1 MTRTVAT
8 WIVLVVAG
16 LLLLLSS
23 FAVWVN
29 RVALN
34 SDVFVDTS
42 TELIEDD
49 AIRTAVATRAVDE
62 LFGSVDVE
70 AEIEDQLPED
80 FQSLSSPAT
89 AGLRELSDRVAERA
103 LEEPRVQR
111 LWALSLEASHEELVS
126 VLEGGRETVA
136 TEDGVV
142 TLDLEQIVLEAADRI
157 GLRDEL
163 EDKLPEDAGRIE
175 ILRSDELETAQDGFQ
190 VLKALVWVLPIFA
203 IVAFGLAVWIA
214 GDRRHAVRRI
224 GITVLVVG
232 VIGLV
237 ARNIVGTYIVDSL
250 VAETQNR
257 TAAGNAW
264 DIVSELLRHSFR
276 WFIVIGIAF
285 LVAAWLA
292 GPGRRAVGVRRVL
305 APAVR
310 ERVWAYGGLALL
322 ALILLLTGPVSDLTR
337 YVVVL
342 VLVVLGAVWIEA
354 LRSQIL
360 REHPNASAPELFA
373 ETRSRLATW
382 WIAQRA
388 QIARARPQPVQEQGG
403 SVAARL
409 AELAD
414 LHARGVLTDD
424 EFASAKARTLAGD

>member
-1 MTRTVAT
+1 MTRTVVT
-8 WIVLVVAG
+8 WVVLVVAG

-62 LFGSVDVE
+62 LFASVDVE
-70 AEIEDQLPED
+70 AEIEEQLPKD
-80 FQSLSSPAT
+80 FKSLSSPAT

-103 LEEPRVQR
+103 LEQPRVQR
-111 LWALSLEASHEELVS
+111 LWALSLEASHEQLVS

-136 TEDGVV
+136 TEGGVV

-157 GLRDEL
+157 GLRDDI
-163 EDKLPEDAGRIE
+163 EDKLPADAGRIE

-190 VLKALVWVLPIFA
+190 VLKALVWVLPLLALAAFA
-203 IVAFGLAVWIA
+203 LAVWLA
-214 GDRRHAVRRI
+214 GDRRRAVRRI

-232 VIGLV
+232 IVGLV
-237 ARNIVGTYIVDSL
+237 ARNLVGDYIVDSL
-250 VAETQNR
+250 VTETQYR
-257 TAAGNAW
+257 AAAGNAW
-264 DIVSELLRHSFR
+264 DIVTELLRHSFR
-276 WFIVIGIAF
+276 WFIAIGVVF

-292 GPGRRAVGVRRVL
+292 GPGRRAVDVRRVL

-310 ERVWAYGGLALL
+310 VRVWAYAALAILALL
-322 ALILLLTGPVSDLTR
+322 LLVTGPVSDVTR
-337 YVVVL
+337 YLVVL

-354 LRSQIL
+354 MRSQTL

-373 ETRSRLATW
+373 ETRSRLTSW
-382 WIAQRA
+382 WEAKRA
-388 QIARARPQPVQEQGG
+388 QMARPPQPAQDPGG
-403 SVAARL
+403 SVTARL
-409 AELAD
+409 ADLAD
-414 LHARGVLTDD
+414 LHARGALTDE
-424 EFASAKARTLAGD
+424 EFASAKTRVLSGE